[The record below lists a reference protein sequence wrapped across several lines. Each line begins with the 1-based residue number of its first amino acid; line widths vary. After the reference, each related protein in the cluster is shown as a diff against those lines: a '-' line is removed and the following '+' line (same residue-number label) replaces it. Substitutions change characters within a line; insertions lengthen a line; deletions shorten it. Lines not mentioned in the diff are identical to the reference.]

1 MGEEREVLQREESHI
16 VDLLMGYLEVEESQ
30 AELAAKTTW
39 T

>member
-1 MGEEREVLQREESHI
+1 